1 MLMNFAVKQSI
12 PCLTLFFGMSRD
24 SFLIKENRITNVI
37 QIIDHFIEQDF
48 VHELQRS
55 SKASRDVLGII
66 SCYQEIQHERKCKEL
81 NQSVKRSRIV
91 QRKVTITA
99 E

>member
-1 MLMNFAVKQSI
+1 MHSATVAVKV
-12 PCLTLFFGMSRD
+12 TLNVPNVVP
-24 SFLIKENRITNVI
+24 NRITNVT

-55 SKASRDVLGII
+55 SKASRDVLEII
-66 SCYQEIQHERKCKEL
+66 SCYQEIQHERKRKEL
-81 NQSVKRSRIV
+81 NQNVKRSRLV